1 MTEEFTTMAQIKGG
15 PAASAAPIRSFLFAP
30 ANHPRKVHKVF
41 ESGADAVILDL
52 EDACAASEKAES
64 RATAVTA
71 LSAPRTCLGYVRI
84 NAPDTE
90 WCLRDLDGVIG
101 GWLDGI
107 VAPKI
112 ERPEEIVLIDWLIA
126 QFERERGLPVGG
138 IDLMPIIETGAGLH
152 ALDAIIA
159 AGTRIKRVSFGAG
172 DFTRDMRMKWSADEA
187 ELAYARGR
195 LVLAS
200 RVGGLE
206 APIDTVHIDLADEES
221 FAASVVTGVKFGFQG
236 KLLIHPAQVALTN
249 QSFMPSPKE
258 IARAQKIVDAFNAAE
273 NAGSASIKVDGYF
286 VDYPIV
292 EKAQQVLALAA
303 RL

>member
-1 MTEEFTTMAQIKGG
+1 MSLAQIKGG
-15 PAASAAPIRSFLFAP
+15 SATAPAPIRSFLFAP
-30 ANHPRKVHKVF
+30 ANHPRKVQKVF

-52 EDACAASEKAES
+52 EDACAASEKASS
-64 RATAVTA
+64 RETAVTA
-71 LSAPRTCLGYVRI
+71 LSAPRGCLAYVRI
-84 NAPDTE
+84 NASDTE

-101 GWLDGI
+101 PWLDGI

-126 QFERERGLPVGG
+126 QFERERGLPIGG
-138 IDLMPIIETGAGLH
+138 IDLMPIIETGAGLN

-159 AGTRIKRVSFGAG
+159 AGTRIKRISFGAG

-206 APIDTVHIDLADEES
+206 APIDTVHIDLADEDS

-249 QSFMPSPKE
+249 QSFMPSAKE

-292 EKAQQVLALAA
+292 EKAHQVLALAA

>member
-1 MTEEFTTMAQIKGG
+1 MNLAQIKGG
-15 PAASAAPIRSFLFAP
+15 PAAAPAPIRSFLFAP
-30 ANHPRKVHKVF
+30 ANHPRKVQKVF
-41 ESGADAVILDL
+41 ERGADAVILDL
-52 EDACAASEKAES
+52 EDACAASEKAAS
-64 RATAVTA
+64 REVAVAA
-71 LSAPRTCLGYVRI
+71 LSAPRPCLGYVRI
-84 NAPDTE
+84 NAADTE

-101 GWLDGI
+101 PWLDGI

-112 ERPEEIVLIDWLIA
+112 ERPEEIVLIDWLMT

-159 AGTRIKRVSFGAG
+159 AGTRIKRISFGAG

-187 ELAYARGR
+187 ELAFARGR

-303 RL
+303 QM